1 MAEVIKDTSR
11 DTRDTRDNRDN
22 RENRES
28 RETRETRDNRES
40 KDNFVDHVISVRRVT
55 KVTKGGKRFS
65 FSAVVVTGDKSGQV
79 GIASGKS
86 REVSSAI
93 AKAINRARKTLIQV
107 PLRGSTVPYNVEGK
121 HGASKVV
128 IRSASKGT
136 GVIAGGAVRS
146 LMDALGVK
154 DVLTK
159 SLGSANSQNV
169 AKATLNA
176 LAKLRT
182 AKHLAKLRGKTV
194 QEITGGQKNVAA

>member
-1 MAEVIKDTSR
+1 MAETK
-11 DTRDTRDNRDN
+11 
-22 RENRES
+22 
-28 RETRETRDNRES
+28 

-65 FSAVVVTGDKSGQV
+65 FSALVVTGDKNGRV
-79 GIASGKS
+79 GIALGKS

-93 AKAINRARKTLIQV
+93 SKATNKARRRLIEI
-107 PLRGSTVPYNVEGK
+107 PLRDNTIPYDVHGK

-146 LMDALGVK
+146 LMESLGIK
-154 DVLTK
+154 DVLAK
-159 SLGSANSQNV
+159 SLGSGNPQNV
-169 AKATLNA
+169 IKAALNA
-176 LAKLRT
+176 LAKLRS

-194 QEITGGQKNVAA
+194 SELVGIGGQKDVSA